1 MRAAAIIPAAGR
13 GLRIG
18 KNINKQY
25 LPLCGK
31 PMLAHTLAACIDSQ
45 FFSAIIVAVTP
56 GEEDLFHRD
65 VLLPWLPQ
73 DKITMV
79 SGGKERQDSV
89 YNGLQALS
97 ADTELVCI
105 HDGARPF
112 VSSSLFRS
120 CLDKAEQ
127 YGAVITAVPVK
138 DTIKI
143 VAADQVISTPPRETL
158 WAVQTPQVFR
168 FDLLID
174 VHLRALNENFHTT
187 DDAALLEH
195 YGYAVRV
202 VHGDYEN
209 IKVTT
214 PEDLVVAETLIRG
227 RQHADRD
234 RL

>member
-1 MRAAAIIPAAGR
+1 MRVAAIIPAAGR

-89 YNGLQALS
+89 YNGLQVLS
-97 ADTELVCI
+97 ADTDLVCI
-105 HDGARPF
+105 HDGARPL

-127 YGAVITAVPVK
+127 HGSAITAVPVK

-174 VHLRALNENFHTT
+174 LHLRALSENFYAT

-195 YGYAVRV
+195 YGYAVWV

-227 RQHADRD
+227 RQYAGRD